1 MPDKYRAPWVLIDSS
16 RAPRRDAS
24 SRVPPHFCHSTTK
37 NPSRQH
43 QIQLQLHAQP
53 AIMMRQDYNRID
65 PKRRNVVDYRKKQFA
80 TPQFQDTQYPHRLN
94 FYADAPTADI
104 TLEQFEQWAIDRL
117 RGNARLLTTIMQYS
131 ESDTAQSWPS
141 LRHAPFATDRLP
153 RQQPT

>member
-1 MPDKYRAPWVLIDSS
+1 MPHVETRPV
-16 RAPRRDAS
+16 AS
-24 SRVPPHFCHSTTK
+24 LHTSATLLSTTK
-37 NPSRQH
+37 NP
-43 QIQLQLHAQP
+43 QIQLQLHTQP

-117 RGNARLLTTIMQYS
+117 RGNLGLPTTIMEYS
-131 ESDTAQSWPS
+131 ESDTSQSWPS